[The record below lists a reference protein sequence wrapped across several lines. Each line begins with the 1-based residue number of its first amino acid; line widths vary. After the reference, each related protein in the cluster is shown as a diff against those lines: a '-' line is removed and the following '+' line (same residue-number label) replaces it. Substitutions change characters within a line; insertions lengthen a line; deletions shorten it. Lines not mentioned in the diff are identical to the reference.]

1 MACSVMSAVTVV
13 TVDECSRPAPGAGAV
28 PLLAA
33 SSLMNEVAILV
44 SRSSRLA
51 ELMCMPCRCAVNSI
65 LVSNSES
72 GIVRLC
78 TGRAVHSDATGR
90 EVVADPVVVGT
101 VDVSTTTAAD
111 VSTTTLLSANPL
123 G

>member
-1 MACSVMSAVTVV
+1 MISAAATV
-13 TVDECSRPAPGAGAV
+13 TVDGCSRPAPEAGAL

-51 ELMCMPCRCAVNSI
+51 ELMCMPCRCTVRSI

-72 GIVRLC
+72 GIALLC
-78 TGRAVHSDATGR
+78 TGRPVHCDATGR
-90 EVVADPVVVGT
+90 GVVADPVVVGT
-101 VDVSTTTAAD
+101 VGVPTTTAPVVSTTVLFSAD
-111 VSTTTLLSANPL
+111 PL